1 MLRTR
6 SPRYLVC
13 LLCWRARSHSDW
25 LHVFDSTY
33 ISDCRVNGASRGD
46 FPCLQ
51 AHDPQ
56 DPRLSN
62 RPSKAILGLPK
73 NTYDPTWLSLQRNF
87 AYGKEDYAFIHDN
100 HIFFNWVWKPSVLHL
115 YEPIIY
121 MPTPAFVKFHHFY
134 SYESPI
140 WYAKFLC
147 YLTVP
152 SESICLCLC
161 ERSMSKVEPHCNW
174 MSQNYTYCKISHTAH
189 DHRSHSCGPILSLHW
204 SCFATSGTL
213 DLQAQRSPS
222 RVSLHYIVH
231 FLVSN
236 LSQFN
241 APPEDPPM
249 SRGRPTR
256 FGRRDWSLLTPTW
269 AYFHWSVTRHQ
280 GESSPLF

>member
-1 MLRTR
+1 MNPYLQKYTHILQQLGPQGMSSDKSDYEEATRDCMLRTR

-100 HIFFNWVWKPSVLHL
+100 HIFFN
-115 YEPIIY
+115 
-121 MPTPAFVKFHHFY
+121 
-134 SYESPI
+134 
-140 WYAKFLC
+140 
-147 YLTVP
+147 
-152 SESICLCLC
+152 
-161 ERSMSKVEPHCNW
+161 
-174 MSQNYTYCKISHTAH
+174 
-189 DHRSHSCGPILSLHW
+189 
-204 SCFATSGTL
+204 
-213 DLQAQRSPS
+213 
-222 RVSLHYIVH
+222 
-231 FLVSN
+231 
-236 LSQFN
+236 
-241 APPEDPPM
+241 
-249 SRGRPTR
+249 
-256 FGRRDWSLLTPTW
+256 
-269 AYFHWSVTRHQ
+269 
-280 GESSPLF
+280 